1 MQKEPPHKISIIRL
15 TNKKFINQ
23 VDIFP
28 AIELE
33 FYGDFSPFPEFG
45 QIKLESSKGF
55 KCVYESEIKN
65 QKGDILLEPVL
76 TDLPKVLYLKD
87 EQGSQN
93 VYIYINNKH
102 EKIGE
107 VVL

>member
-1 MQKEPPHKISIIRL
+1 MQKEPPHEILIARL
-15 TNKKFINQ
+15 TSKKFMNQ

-33 FYGDFSPFPEFG
+33 FRGDFSPFPEFVK
-45 QIKLESSKGF
+45 INLESPKGF
-55 KCVYESEIKN
+55 KCVYFKDIKN
-65 QKGDILLEPVL
+65 EKGETLYEPVL
-76 TDLPKVLYLKD
+76 TDLPQVLYLKD
-87 EQGSQN
+87 EDGSKN

-107 VVL
+107 VVI

>member
-1 MQKEPPHKISIIRL
+1 MQKEPPHKISILRL
-15 TNKKFINQ
+15 TNQKFIKQ

-33 FYGDFSPFPEFG
+33 FRGEFSEFPEFAR
-45 QIKLESSKGF
+45 INLESSEGF
-55 KCVYESEIKN
+55 KCVYHNEIKN
-65 QKGDILLEPVL
+65 EKKQVLLEPIL
-76 TDLPKVLYLKD
+76 IDLPKVLYLKD
-87 EQGSQN
+87 EDGSKN

-107 VVL
+107 AVI